1 MKIAEKTLAGSIQ
14 QKRNVP
20 WEYLPWD
27 VFLFQGV
34 FMKSVLKSY
43 SGFMDVLEKILRW
56 IIGISMVVMVAVI
69 FYQVVL
75 RYVFHN
81 SNIWSEELARY
92 LMCYVVLFGAA
103 IAIRKCSHLQVD
115 FLINMLPERAR
126 CIAMTICTL
135 AGDAFLVFFLI
146 HGISL
151 CQGTTNSISS
161 GTGIPMSYVYA
172 CLPIGAVLM
181 LLASV
186 EVILKELV
194 KFTELGEKGA

>member
-1 MKIAEKTLAGSIQ
+1 MKNILS
-14 QKRNVP
+14 
-20 WEYLPWD
+20 
-27 VFLFQGV
+27 
-34 FMKSVLKSY
+34 SY
-43 SGFMDVLEKILRW
+43 SKFMDVLEKVLRLF
-56 IIGISMVVMVAVI
+56 IGIAMAVMVAVI

-81 SNIWSEELARY
+81 SNIWSEETARY
-92 LMCYVVLFGAA
+92 LMCFVVLFGAA
-103 IAIRKCSHLQVD
+103 IAIRKGSHLQVD

-126 CIAMTICTL
+126 CIATVLCTL

-151 CQGTTNSISS
+151 CKGTTNSISS
-161 GTGIPMSYVYA
+161 GTGIPMAYVYA

-186 EVILKELV
+186 EVIMKQLV
-194 KFTELGEKGA
+194 KYEELGQKGA